1 MPVSPTE
8 KPFYERKSLH
18 DMSPAEWESLCDG
31 CGKCCVLKLEDVDT
45 NIIYS
50 TDVGCKLLD
59 CDNARCRH
67 YAERKKYVPDCVVLT
82 PDNLSQL
89 SWMPKSC
96 VYRRLYEGRGLASW
110 HPLISGRTESVA
122 EAGHSV
128 AGLLFP
134 EGSIDEEDL
143 PDHITDW
150 DATAQE
156 PTG

>member
-1 MPVSPTE
+1 
-8 KPFYERKSLH
+8 
-18 DMSPAEWESLCDG
+18 
-31 CGKCCVLKLEDVDT
+31 
-45 NIIYS
+45 
-50 TDVGCKLLD
+50 
-59 CDNARCRH
+59 
-67 YAERKKYVPDCVVLT
+67 PDCVVLT

-96 VYRRLYEGRGLASW
+96 AYRRLYEGRGLASW
-110 HPLISGRTESVA
+110 HPLVSGRTESVA

-128 AGLLFP
+128 AGRLFP

>member
-1 MPVSPTE
+1 
-8 KPFYERKSLH
+8 
-18 DMSPAEWESLCDG
+18 MSPVEWESLCDG

-67 YAERKKYVPDCVVLT
+67 YADRKKYVPDCVVLT

-96 VYRRLYEGRGLASW
+96 AFQKNMTAFCQPILCRIIQVAKIGCTQNTPLKRDRDRR
-110 HPLISGRTESVA
+110 
-122 EAGHSV
+122 
-128 AGLLFP
+128 
-134 EGSIDEEDL
+134 
-143 PDHITDW
+143 
-150 DATAQE
+150 
-156 PTG
+156 

>member
-1 MPVSPTE
+1 
-8 KPFYERKSLH
+8 
-18 DMSPAEWESLCDG
+18 MSPAEWESLCDG

-45 NIIYS
+45 NMIYS

-96 VYRRLYEGRGLASW
+96 AYRRLY
-110 HPLISGRTESVA
+110 
-122 EAGHSV
+122 
-128 AGLLFP
+128 
-134 EGSIDEEDL
+134 
-143 PDHITDW
+143 
-150 DATAQE
+150 
-156 PTG
+156 

>member
-59 CDNARCRH
+59 CDNARCRY
-67 YAERKKYVPDCVVLT
+67 YAERKTYGPDCLVLT
-82 PDNLSQL
+82 PDTLSQF
-89 SWMPKSC
+89 SSRPKIGAYG
-96 VYRRLYEGRGLASW
+96 VLN
-110 HPLISGRTESVA
+110 
-122 EAGHSV
+122 
-128 AGLLFP
+128 
-134 EGSIDEEDL
+134 
-143 PDHITDW
+143 
-150 DATAQE
+150 
-156 PTG
+156 